1 MNGQPVK
8 MGRLTKGIVIVTVV
22 SWLIPAMLGWDQIA
36 AIFAGFIPAR
46 MNMGFP
52 AMVAVPAFLTPLS
65 ATLVHGGMF
74 HLLSNIMM
82 LVICGRDVE
91 QVLGP
96 RAMAV
101 LYYFSAYA
109 AAIGHYVMD
118 MTSVQPMVGAS
129 GAISG
134 VVGCYAML
142 FSRKRTRR
150 IGPIPAHYVH
160 ALWLAAAWVG
170 LQWLTGLAAAS
181 EGYNVAIAAHI
192 FGFFAGLALARGL
205 LAWRYRNA

>member
-1 MNGQPVK
+1 MNGQPVHI
-8 MGRLTKGIVIVTVV
+8 GRLTKWICIVTAVA
-22 SWLIPAMLGWDQIA
+22 WAIPALFGWDQIA
-36 AIFAGFIPAR
+36 ALLAGFIPAR
-46 MNMGFP
+46 MNVGFP
-52 AMVAVPAFLTPLS
+52 TILAVPAFLTPLS
-65 ATLVHGGMF
+65 ATLVHGGML
-74 HLLSNIMM
+74 HLISNLLM
-82 LVICGRDVE
+82 LVVCGQEVE
-91 QVLGP
+91 RVLGV
-96 RAMAV
+96 RAMAA

-109 AAIGHYVMD
+109 AAIGHYAMD
-118 MTSVQPMVGAS
+118 MGSVQPMVGAS

-142 FSRKRTRR
+142 FSRKRTKR

-170 LQWLTGLAAAS
+170 IQWLTGVAAAS

-192 FGFFAGLALARGL
+192 FGFFAGLVLARGL